1 MEGKAAVMMGGE
13 TRIGRETE
21 SFGQQTR
28 HFAAAVATAAPL
40 SEAGVARLAQ
50 TLV

>member
-1 MEGKAAVMMGGE
+1 MEGKAAVMMDGE
-13 TRIGRETE
+13 TRIGRETA

-28 HFAAAVATAAPL
+28 GSALTAEPL
-40 SEAGVARLAQ
+40 SDGGVARLAQ

>member
-1 MEGKAAVMMGGE
+1 MEGKAAVMMRGE
-13 TRIGRETE
+13 TQTGRETG

-28 HFAAAVATAAPL
+28 RSAPAVATAAPL